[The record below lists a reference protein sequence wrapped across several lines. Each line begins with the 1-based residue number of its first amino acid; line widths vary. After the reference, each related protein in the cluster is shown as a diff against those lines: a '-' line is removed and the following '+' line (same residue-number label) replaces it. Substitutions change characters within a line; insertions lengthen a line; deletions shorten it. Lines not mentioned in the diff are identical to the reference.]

1 MFSRFLREGARTG
14 NTSRT
19 HLRAPAAFKGE
30 INARPHLLTAASQTA
45 LWACPADMGN
55 CMGFSNSCDR
65 PRNTNIRWSL
75 PAVCFVW
82 QLSMIILFGVFVRY
96 NEESDSHWADYRK
109 EKNITSDIE
118 NDYYYRYPSRCT
130 NLFSYFNSCL
140 LNVVF
145 ILICL
150 LFIQIVWLLFAL

>member
-1 MFSRFLREGARTG
+1 M
-14 NTSRT
+14 
-19 HLRAPAAFKGE
+19 
-30 INARPHLLTAASQTA
+30 
-45 LWACPADMGN
+45 
-55 CMGFSNSCDR
+55 
-65 PRNTNIRWSL
+65 
-75 PAVCFVW
+75 CFVW

-130 NLFSYFNSCL
+130 NQFSYFNSCL

-145 ILICL
+145 ILMFIINTDCMIIICIIENIGFL
-150 LFIQIVWLLFAL
+150 KNIYNYYRTVASYRPIYISKSKTFNV